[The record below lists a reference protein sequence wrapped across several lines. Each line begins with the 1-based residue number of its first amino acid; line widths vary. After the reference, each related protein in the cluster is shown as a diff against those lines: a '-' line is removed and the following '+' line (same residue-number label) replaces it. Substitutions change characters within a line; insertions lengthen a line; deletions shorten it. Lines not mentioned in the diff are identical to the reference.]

1 MFSHPL
7 HPLHK
12 NQEIVLLPLGC
23 QRLITHVNTKYLLQ
37 IWLAIAWWI
46 LSGVISKFFMVT
58 ALRFTTSLVVTE
70 VEVVSCVSKSCPSGT
85 QTTNYLMREWQ
96 IFRLDSLQFFD
107 NKYMYGNQLS
117 VAHTGK
123 RGPSAHTNSCVVLI
137 GSTIPR
143 FLYKCKPQISPNIDQ
158 LAVLTSHHG

>member
-1 MFSHPL
+1 
-7 HPLHK
+7 
-12 NQEIVLLPLGC
+12 
-23 QRLITHVNTKYLLQ
+23 
-37 IWLAIAWWI
+37 
-46 LSGVISKFFMVT
+46 MVT

-96 IFRLDSLQFFD
+96 IFRLDSLQFRI
-107 NKYMYGNQLS
+107 MYGNQLS

-123 RGPSAHTNSCVVLI
+123 QGPSAHTNSCVVLI

-143 FLYKCKPQISPNIDQ
+143 FLYECKLQISPNIDQ
-158 LAVLTSHHG
+158 LASKYLIEVLTSHHG